1 MCLQVVQME
10 SDPASIEDIKLLSEW
25 MNDDAMVWIDEM
37 KKARDG
43 GAVTYNLLPE
53 NDKHNKYMRL

>member
-1 MCLQVVQME
+1 
-10 SDPASIEDIKLLSEW
+10 

>member
-1 MCLQVVQME
+1 ME